1 MSDDSRSFVPV
12 LIVCGMLG
20 LVCLVVPLGI
30 GGILFVRMQ
39 RTAEQAIVAQRD
51 AMAAQQEA
59 MAKLEAERL
68 ARQQQVAQP
77 SPAPAPSAPPQT
89 KELTLQERKTLYLQ
103 LKQARQVFAALDQAG
118 IEDPALQDA
127 LNLGKSQF
135 EASLDQIAAG
145 AGLTRKQL
153 DEIMAEGEREKW

>member
-77 SPAPAPSAPPQT
+77 SPAPAPPQT

-127 LNLGKSQF
+127 LNLGKAQF